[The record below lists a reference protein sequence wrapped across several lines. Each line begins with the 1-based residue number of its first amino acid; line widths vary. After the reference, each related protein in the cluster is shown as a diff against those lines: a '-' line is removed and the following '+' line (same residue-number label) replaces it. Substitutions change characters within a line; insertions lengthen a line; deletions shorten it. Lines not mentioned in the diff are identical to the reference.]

1 MADTLYPYQKIVG
14 VEIAPYEQKYPT
26 WGQFVTQIYY
36 DGVNV
41 PYLGFFDENNTL
53 IYENLGTVCG
63 TNLYKWSYNLNNYT
77 NLYNKC
83 IHAYIYTN
91 QQNIVDSQ
99 PLNVIAESEI
109 LYVSS
114 KYNDEVVQIEYV
126 NNEIFDTVDYTNYTN
141 YAYVSTQFGHEYN
154 FEETST
160 TYEKSNGSILKLSS
174 TLKDNRQFLTD
185 YIPRF
190 EHEKLNLAFM
200 HDSVIINGESFVK
213 KSEYTINPIE
223 RYSLSQGSTIL
234 STSNYNF
241 VNSNCL

>member
-1 MADTLYPYQKIVG
+1 MADTLYQYNKIVG
-14 VEIAPYEQKYPT
+14 VNIAPYEQKYPT
-26 WGQFVTQIYY
+26 WGVFVTQIEYEG
-36 DGVNV
+36 DA
-41 PYLGFFDENNTL
+41 PYLGFFDETNTV
-53 IYENLGTVCG
+53 IYEALGAATG
-63 TNLYKWSYNLNNYT
+63 TGYKWSFDLSIYT

-83 IHAYIYTN
+83 LHAYIYTN

-99 PLNVIAESEI
+99 PLDVIAESEI

-114 KYNDEVVQIEYV
+114 KYNDEVVQIEYI

-141 YAYVSTQFGHEYN
+141 YAYVSTQFGHEYA

-190 EHEKLNLAFM
+190 EHEKINLAFM

-213 KSEYTINPIE
+213 KAEYSIKYND
-223 RYSLSQGSTIL
+223 RYSLAQGSTIL